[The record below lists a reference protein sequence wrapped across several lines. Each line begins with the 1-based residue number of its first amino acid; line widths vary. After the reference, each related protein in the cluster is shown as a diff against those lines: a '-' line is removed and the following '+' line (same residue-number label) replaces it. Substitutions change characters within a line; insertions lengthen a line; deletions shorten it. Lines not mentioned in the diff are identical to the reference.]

1 MIKGQRSHKWV
12 REGFNR
18 KRGKGMSEFLA
29 EILVLAVAVI
39 AVCKVVELFRGD

>member
-1 MIKGQRSHKWV
+1 MKGLAI
-12 REGFNR
+12 
-18 KRGKGMSEFLA
+18 RGIWSTGKIGVNKMSEFLA